1 MTEESF
7 KTYSGFQNPVYSEFD
22 RTVMAFNALL
32 GNIQTALPC
41 QVLSSEQSGVNITG
55 HVNIKIMVNQTD
67 GAGNSVDNA
76 IINGVP
82 YLRIQG
88 GVHAV
93 ICDPRPGDFG
103 LAVFAS
109 RDISKFTQSRTQSN
123 PASFRQFSLSDAVFL
138 CGIRNQTPTQ
148 YIHFTDDSIEIIS
161 PNKVHINAPEV
172 VVDSS
177 NCTVN
182 ASNCTINAE
191 TTNNGNVT
199 INGNLMINGTIGQGA
214 GGGGGGNV
222 SLIGPMN
229 VINDVHAEGI
239 SVAHHTHTCPDGG
252 TSEPH

>member
-41 QVLSSEQSGVNITG
+41 QVLSSEQSGVSITG

-138 CGIRNQTPTQ
+138 CGIRNQTPEQ

-161 PNKVHINAPEV
+161 PKKVHVKAPEV
-172 VVDSS
+172 VVDS
-177 NCTVN
+177 
-182 ASNCTINAE
+182 SNCTINAE

-199 INGNLMINGTIGQGA
+199 ITGDLMINGTTGHGA

-222 SLIGPMN
+222 SVIGPMN

-239 SVAHHTHTCPDGG
+239 SVAHHTHTCPDGE
-252 TSEPH
+252 TSGPH